1 MVPRINGQAMIL
13 IYIASVLA
21 CSAAEFS
28 IVVPNAS
35 VSAPLGSSVVL
46 PCGLSPSLNAR
57 TFEVRWS
64 KQGEHD
70 PILLYQDQ
78 KVQENVGKD
87 QYRDRVSLIGELDKG
102 NVSLKLDNLTVVDK
116 GEYICFVKSISWYE
130 KGSMNLVVK
139 ALGSTPLFLHKE
151 AGEKVNITC
160 MSGGWS
166 PKPTL
171 TWRDSAGRELPNS
184 HTYYRTDSEGL
195 VSVSSWLLFSPSDSE
210 WISCTVGLNG
220 QEIREGRIVPL
231 KGFWR
236 EAFIS
241 TLVLSLI
248 VLSTFTVLLI
258 LFRKGLLPHC
268 SSHKNAKAAAD
279 SHVSLPAETVPL
291 NATEN
296 ATQADPHESLPVKSV
311 PLNATKNTNQG
322 ISSLYTPPEPTE
334 ESSWKVRYKVSLTL
348 DPSTALGSLKVSTD
362 CKSVSYEKPSG
373 DSKSKFPHVLS
384 KEELSSGLFYWEVM
398 VWDKTS
404 SAQPN
409 SSWCVGVTQKP
420 HSDSVLKALCYEEG
434 KGLYPNT
441 QDFTNLTSKYTV
453 TKLGLYLNCQ
463 SNALSFYN
471 VDKTSH
477 NLLYTF
483 HNMPHGTYFALFS
496 PGVKDLNRVRI
507 LD

>member
-70 PILLYQDQ
+70 LILLYQDQ

-102 NVSLKLDNLTVVDK
+102 NVSLKLDNLTVVDR

-171 TWRDSAGRELPNS
+171 TWRDSAGRELSYS

-241 TLVLSLI
+241 TLVLLLI

-279 SHVSLPAETVPL
+279 PHESLPAETVPL
-291 NATEN
+291 NA
-296 ATQADPHESLPVKSV
+296 A
-311 PLNATKNTNQG
+311 KNTNQG

-334 ESSWKVRYKVSLTL
+334 EPSWTDRYKVSLTL
-348 DPSTALGSLKVSTD
+348 DPSTALGSLKVSRDRKT
-362 CKSVSYEKPSG
+362 VSCEKPSD

-384 KEELSSGLFYWEVM
+384 KEELGSGQYYWEVM
-398 VWDKTS
+398 VWDKSS
-404 SAQPN
+404 SAQPK
-409 SSWCVGVTQKP
+409 SSC
-420 HSDSVLKALCYEEG
+420 
-434 KGLYPNT
+434 
-441 QDFTNLTSKYTV
+441 
-453 TKLGLYLNCQ
+453 
-463 SNALSFYN
+463 
-471 VDKTSH
+471 
-477 NLLYTF
+477 
-483 HNMPHGTYFALFS
+483 
-496 PGVKDLNRVRI
+496 PGVKDVKPLKI

>member
-1 MVPRINGQAMIL
+1 MVSRINEQAMIL

-64 KQGEHD
+64 KHGEHD
-70 PILLYQDQ
+70 LILLYQDQ

-102 NVSLKLDNLTVVDK
+102 NVSLKLDNLTVADR

-139 ALGSTPLFLHKE
+139 ALGSTPLFLHNE
-151 AGEKVNITC
+151 VGEKVNITC

-184 HTYYRTDSEGL
+184 HTYYRTNSEGL

-210 WISCTVGLNG
+210 WISCTVGLNH

-291 NATEN
+291 NATDN
-296 ATQADPHESLPVKSV
+296 ATQADPHESLPRKSV
-311 PLNATKNTNQG
+311 PLNAAENTNQY
-322 ISSLYTPPEPTE
+322 SSIDFSTFRTLLPASSPAPP
-334 ESSWKVRYKVSLTL
+334 
-348 DPSTALGSLKVSTD
+348 
-362 CKSVSYEKPSG
+362 
-373 DSKSKFPHVLS
+373 
-384 KEELSSGLFYWEVM
+384 
-398 VWDKTS
+398 
-404 SAQPN
+404 
-409 SSWCVGVTQKP
+409 
-420 HSDSVLKALCYEEG
+420 VLKDLHWLPIPQRIQFKLLTIVYKSLHTYLSELLHPHTPTRALRSA
-434 KGLYPNT
+434 
-441 QDFTNLTSKYTV
+441 D
-453 TKLGLYLNCQ
+453 
-463 SNALSFYN
+463 A
-471 VDKTSH
+471 
-477 NLLYTF
+477 NLL
-483 HNMPHGTYFALFS
+483 S
-496 PGVKDLNRVRI
+496 PPTRTKHKT
-507 LD
+507 

>member
-28 IVVPNAS
+28 IIVPNAP

-116 GEYICFVKSISWYE
+116 GEYICFVESITWYE

-139 ALGSTPLFLHKE
+139 ALGSTPLLLYKE
-151 AGEKVNITC
+151 VGEKVNITC

-184 HTYYRTDSEGL
+184 HTYYRTDSERL

-279 SHVSLPAETVPL
+279 
-291 NATEN
+291 
-296 ATQADPHESLPVKSV
+296 PHESLPVKSV

-334 ESSWKVRYKVSLTL
+334 EPSWKVRYKMSLTL

-362 CKSVSYEKPSG
+362 CKSVSCEKTSD

-384 KEELSSGLFYWEVM
+384 KEELGSGLFYWEVM
-398 VWDKTS
+398 LWDK
-404 SAQPN
+404 AFFAKPK

-441 QDFTNLTSKYTV
+441 HDFSKIPIEYNM

-463 SNALSFYN
+463 SNALSFFN
-471 VDKTSH
+471 ADKTSH
-477 NLLYTF
+477 NHLHTF
-483 HNMPHGTYFALFS
+483 CNIPHGTYFALFS